1 MIYLKQLLEQRQK
14 KLQDSNRGIWKGK
27 LLESL
32 NIEVVENGDDITLN
46 IYAESYMEFIDQGIN
61 GAGFNQT
68 KVIDLIGGSNQIEVL
83 LQVLLIRI
91 KIRNHH

>member
-1 MIYLKQLLEQRQK
+1 MIYLKQLLDESKK

-68 KVIDLIGGSNQIEVL
+68 KSNLIGGSNQIEVL
-83 LQVLLIRI
+83 LQVPLFV
-91 KIRNHH
+91 

>member
-1 MIYLKQLLEQRQK
+1 MIYLKQLLDESKK

-68 KVIDLIGGSNQIEVL
+68 KVDLIGGSNQIEVL
-83 LQVLLIRI
+83 LLPLFV
-91 KIRNHH
+91 

>member
-1 MIYLKQLLEQRQK
+1 LQLRAKAKEI
-14 KLQDSNRGIWKGK
+14 DSNRGIWKGK

-61 GAGFNQT
+61 GAG
-68 KVIDLIGGSNQIEVL
+68 LIKQ
-83 LQVLLIRI
+83 
-91 KIRNHH
+91 K

>member
-68 KVIDLIGGSNQIEVL
+68 KVIDLTGGSNQIEVL

>member
-1 MIYLKQLLEQRQK
+1 MER
-14 KLQDSNRGIWKGK
+14 

-61 GAGFNQT
+61 GRF
-68 KVIDLIGGSNQIEVL
+68 
-83 LQVLLIRI
+83 
-91 KIRNHH
+91 